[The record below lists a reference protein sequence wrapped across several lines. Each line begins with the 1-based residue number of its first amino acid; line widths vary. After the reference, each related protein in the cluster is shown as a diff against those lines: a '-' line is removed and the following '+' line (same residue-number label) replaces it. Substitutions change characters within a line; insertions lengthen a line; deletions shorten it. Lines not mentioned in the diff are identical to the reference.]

1 MMILFYFQLAGVS
14 HSRIWQRN
22 QSLYL
27 LQDLVH
33 FSNQKTNVTLFN
45 KMKKRGE
52 NVKNTFFCSIIG
64 LFLYGG
70 VLFLVII

>member
-45 KMKKRGE
+45 KMKKREEG
-52 NVKNTFFCSIIG
+52 KMLKTLFFA
-64 LFLYGG
+64 L
-70 VLFLVII
+70 

>member
-45 KMKKRGE
+45 KMKKREEG
-52 NVKNTFFCSIIG
+52 KC
-64 LFLYGG
+64 
-70 VLFLVII
+70 